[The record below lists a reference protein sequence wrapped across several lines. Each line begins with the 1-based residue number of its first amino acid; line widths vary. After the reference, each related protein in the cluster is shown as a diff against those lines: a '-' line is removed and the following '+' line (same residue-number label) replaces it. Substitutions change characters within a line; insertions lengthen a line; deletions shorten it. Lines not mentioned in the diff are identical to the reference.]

1 MRATLEGHLGS
12 LTLAAAVF
20 AVVFVGGAIGL
31 ELQRALPESYTT
43 GGPRDMTGAVVGMM
57 TLLLALVLGLLIWTA
72 FGVFSTQ
79 KASVQVLAIT
89 DLKLDEAFQDY
100 GPEAAEGHRILRD
113 GIKNT
118 IAQIWGDS
126 GDDEKAVIHKY
137 GYARAYLKAR
147 IAYLNTLQP
156 ASDQQTAAKADAIQ
170 AATAIGQLRTQ
181 MTLALVDPISYSL
194 ISIVVAWAAFLFCGY
209 GLLSKRHPMSYVVL
223 VVGAMGIAS
232 AIYAIADLISPY
244 SGVFVVSP
252 APLVDV
258 LKAIEEAAVP
268 AGSHR

>member
-1 MRATLEGHLGS
+1 MGS
-12 LTLAAAVF
+12 LTLAAIVF
-20 AVVFVGGAIGL
+20 AGVFVGGAIGL

-43 GGPRDMTGAVVGMM
+43 GGAKDMTGAVVGLM

-72 FGVFSTQ
+72 FGVFSAQ
-79 KASVQVLAIT
+79 KASVQTLAVT
-89 DLKLDEAFQDY
+89 NLKLDEAFQDY
-100 GPEAAEGHRILRD
+100 GPDAAEGHKIVRD

-126 GDDEKAVIHKY
+126 DADEEAVIHKF

-147 IAYLNTLQP
+147 IAYLDTLQP
-156 ASDQQTAAKADAIQ
+156 ASAQQTAAKAEAMQ
-170 AATAIGQLRTQ
+170 AAIGVGQLRTQ

-194 ISIVVAWAAFLFCGY
+194 ISIVVVWAGFLFCGY

-232 AIYAIADLISPY
+232 AIYLVADLISPY

-252 APLVDV
+252 EPLVDV
-258 LKAIEEAAVP
+258 LKAVEEAAAP